1 MAQPPLERRVRGVTM
16 NTLENWFVKRTM
28 AKEVIQGWD
37 HARKIEA
44 LYALIREVCEEE
56 FTEDNAPT
64 MDAFL
69 RERFEATQYTPN
81 VKVRGGALL
90 RRPSRLPG

>member
-1 MAQPPLERRVRGVTM
+1 M
-16 NTLENWFVKRTM
+16 NTLENWLVKRTM
-28 AKEVIQGWD
+28 AKEVVQGWD

-44 LYALIREVCEEE
+44 LYALVREVCEEE

-81 VKVRGGALL
+81 VNSASVRKVKDQY
-90 RRPSRLPG
+90 

>member
-1 MAQPPLERRVRGVTM
+1 M
-16 NTLENWFVKRTM
+16 NKFENWFVKRTM
-28 AKEVIQGWD
+28 AKEVVQGGD
-37 HARKIEA
+37 HARKIKE

-69 RERFEATQYTPN
+69 RERFEETQYAPN
-81 VKVRGGALL
+81 DLGHRLAAPADSPRG
-90 RRPSRLPG
+90 PHC

>member
-1 MAQPPLERRVRGVTM
+1 MTTFEI
-16 NTLENWFVKRTM
+16 WFVKRTI
-28 AKEVIQGWD
+28 AKEVIQGYD
-37 HARKIEA
+37 HARNIEA

-64 MDAFL
+64 MDVFL

-81 VKVRGGALL
+81 VELTGAARLHRAAPRERSERG
-90 RRPSRLPG
+90 RP